1 MASEIMVCAR
11 EACSDGRIG
20 RDALELVDLSVA
32 RFWRRRG
39 PHAPFLDTGARVHR
53 SVLDLALHDHAGAR
67 RHLEAALAAGH
78 EHRADLWGHL
88 GDACLATQRN
98 HEACACYVR
107 ALLLYL
113 DRSRGRADLLQR
125 EEMAGPAGELFAR
138 YMAACRGREQ
148 TARCSGGGGA
158 AGEA

>member
-1 MASEIMVCAR
+1 MRASR
-11 EACSDGRIG
+11 CSATTTSPPAEHHR
-20 RDALELVDLSVA
+20 
-32 RFWRRRG
+32 RF
-39 PHAPFLDTGARVHR
+39 
-53 SVLDLALHDHAGAR
+53 
-67 RHLEAALAAGH
+67 
-78 EHRADLWGHL
+78 
-88 GDACLATQRN
+88 
-98 HEACACYVR
+98 